1 MRPAAGRAGE
11 VVAPPYDVM
20 TGEEARALAGGRR
33 WSFLHVSRPDMDLP
47 PDTDPYGAEI
57 YAKAGEALRAMV
69 AAGVL
74 ARDPR
79 PGFSVYRISDGAHV
93 QTGIAGAAPLAAYL
107 TGRIRRHEF
116 TRPDR
121 EEDRMR
127 HMDALDAQT
136 GPVLCIHRDD
146 AALASALDGLTA
158 GEPVADVKLGRV
170 RHTIWSVLDV
180 PAVAQLSELAAGIR
194 TLYIADG
201 HHRTAAAA
209 RLAAA
214 RREAN
219 PEHDG
224 SEPYN
229 AFLTVAFPE
238 SEVRILDYN
247 RVVRDL
253 GGLSETRFLEAVGAR
268 FAMEPAPGRAKPGAP
283 HEFGMYLGGQWYRLD
298 LKGALPPADHPLARL
313 DVHLLAEHLLEP
325 VLGISDPRQD
335 PRIDFLGGARGLEAL
350 EERVDTGQA
359 AVAFAL
365 HPTRVSELLAIAD
378 AGEVMPPKSTWFE
391 PKLADGL
398 ISYPLGPGKG

>member
-1 MRPAAGRAGE
+1 MRPAAGRAEE
-11 VVAPPYDVM
+11 VVSPPYDVM
-20 TGEEARALAGGRR
+20 TGEEARALADGQR

-47 PDTDPYGAEI
+47 PGTDPHADAVH
-57 YAKAGEALRAMV
+57 AKAGEALRAMV

-74 ARDPR
+74 ARDPG
-79 PGFSVYRISDGAHV
+79 PGYSIYRIADGAHV
-93 QTGIAGAAPLAAYL
+93 QTGIVGAAPLAAYQS
-107 TGRIRRHEF
+107 GRIRRHEF
-116 TRPDR
+116 TRPDHVR
-121 EEDRMR
+121 DRMR

-146 AALASALDGLTA
+146 AALAAGLDKLTE
-158 GEPVADVKLGRV
+158 GEPVSDVKLGRV
-170 RHTIWSVLDV
+170 RHTVWSVLEA
-180 PAVAQLSELAAGIR
+180 PAVAQLSELAAGISA
-194 TLYIADG
+194 LYIADG

-214 RREAN
+214 RREAD
-219 PEHDG
+219 PEHHG

-229 AFLTVAFPE
+229 ALLTVAFPE

-253 GGLSETRFLEAVGAR
+253 GGLSEERFLEVVGVR
-268 FAMEPAPGRAKPGAP
+268 FSMAPAPARVKPGAP
-283 HEFGMYLGGQWYRLD
+283 HEFGMYLGGRWYRLD

-350 EERVDTGQA
+350 EERGDGGRA

-365 HPTRVSELLAIAD
+365 YPTQVSELLAVAD

-398 ISYPLGPGKG
+398 ILYPLG